1 MMDVREAVK
10 SKENYS
16 SIVTYFRGLQPLNAE
31 QLALLTDVIEE
42 MSEEIFEHYK
52 ALQVIL
58 KEELANI
65 LKQRQETGD
74 FSFLSEADRSQL
86 IYALE
91 KAGRLGILL
100 WEKYEAADR
109 ELRRL

>member
-1 MMDVREAVK
+1 MNIREAVK

-16 SIVTYFRGLQPLNAE
+16 NIVTYFREQQPFGAD
-31 QLALLTDVIEE
+31 QIALLADIIEE

-52 ALQVIL
+52 ALLDIL

-65 LKQRQETGD
+65 RKQRQETGD
-74 FSFLSEADRSQL
+74 YSFLSEADRCQL

-91 KAGRLGILL
+91 KAGRLGVLL
-100 WEKYEAADR
+100 WEKYEDTDR

>member
-1 MMDVREAVK
+1 MDVREAVT

-16 SIVTYFRGLQPLNAE
+16 SIVTYFREQQPLNAE
-31 QLALLTDVIEE
+31 QIALLTDIIEE

-52 ALQVIL
+52 ALQDIL

-65 LKQRQETGD
+65 RKKRQETGTY
-74 FSFLSEADRSQL
+74 SFLSDAERSQL

-91 KAGRLGILL
+91 KAGKLGILL
-100 WEKYEAADR
+100 WEKYEEADR
-109 ELRRL
+109 ELRTL